1 MTIEEILAGESK
13 NVEFKENL
21 PEKSIKYMKSVVAF
35 ANGTGGKIIF
45 GIADKT
51 REVIGFDKEEVF
63 KKMDAIANAVSDSC
77 EPAIIPDITLRT
89 VDGKTVIVA
98 EIFEGRQR
106 PYYIKALGREGG
118 VYVRVAGTTRLAD
131 EYMIKE
137 LMFEGSNRYFDQA
150 LCTGLTITDEDI
162 DALCKAMKEQAVK
175 NAHNEEQRAAIKDV
189 GRRQLC
195 SWGILIEREGKY
207 YPSNAYA
214 ILTGCGAIHVATQ
227 CGVFKGTTKEI
238 FVDRREYTGPIWEQ
252 IEQAYQFVLRNIH
265 MGAVFEGIY
274 RQDVYEIPPDAIRE
288 LIINAMVHRS
298 YLDHGTIQVA
308 VYDNRLEIT
317 SPGKLPMGQ
326 TMERMKEGYSK
337 IRNEALAHAFAYM
350 NLIEHWGSGIPRI
363 IDKVKAA
370 GLREPEFIGGEVD
383 LRINIYRGQNND
395 NNIKNGV
402 NVDTNSIDGVE
413 IGANDIKNDV
423 DEVAYTDKVFP
434 DHIQKLL
441 KIIAE
446 NPTETQAQ
454 YAEKLGI
461 SKRTISRIFSEL
473 KEQGILEQQGNRR
486 KAKWLIIKKR

>member
-13 NVEFKENL
+13 NVEFKETL

-51 REVIGFDKEEVF
+51 REVIGFDKEDVF

-77 EPAIIPDITLRT
+77 EPAIIPDITLQT
-89 VDGKTVIVA
+89 IDGKTVIVA
-98 EIFEGRQR
+98 EISEGRQR
-106 PYYIKALGREGG
+106 PYYIKALGKEGG

-162 DALCKAMKEQAVK
+162 DALCKAMKAQAVK
-175 NAHNEEQRAAIKDV
+175 NAHNEEQKASIKDV
-189 GRRQLC
+189 GRQQLR
-195 SWGILIEREGKY
+195 SWGVLIERDGKD

-214 ILTGCGAIHVATQ
+214 ILTGHGGLHVAIQ
-227 CGVFKGTTKEI
+227 CGVFKGTTKEV
-238 FVDRREYTGPIWEQ
+238 FVDRREYTGPLWEQ
-252 IEQAYQFVLRNIH
+252 IDEAFQFVLRNIH
-265 MGAVFEGIY
+265 LGATIVGIY

-288 LIINAMVHRS
+288 LIINAVVHRS

-337 IRNEALAHAFAYM
+337 IRNEALAHAFSYM

-363 IDKVKAA
+363 IGKVKKA

-383 LRINIYRGQNND
+383 LRINIYRGQNNA
-395 NNIKNGV
+395 NGIKTGVNIDSNGIDDAENGTNGIENGV
-402 NVDTNSIDGVE
+402 
-413 IGANDIKNDV
+413 
-423 DEVAYTDKVFP
+423 DKVTYIDKNLP
-434 DHIQKLL
+434 DHIRKLL

-454 YAEKLGI
+454 YAEKLGV
-461 SKRTISRIFSEL
+461 SKRTISRIFAEL

-486 KAKWLIIKKR
+486 KAKWVILKKR